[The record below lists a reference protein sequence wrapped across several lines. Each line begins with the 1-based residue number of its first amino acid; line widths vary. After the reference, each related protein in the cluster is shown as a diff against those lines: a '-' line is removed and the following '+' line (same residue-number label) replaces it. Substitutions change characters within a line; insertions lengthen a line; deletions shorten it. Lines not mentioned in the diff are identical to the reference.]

1 MFPDDK
7 LEVIRSCLKTQFP
20 EHDLADQYNF
30 DRLAQTF
37 RISNEKEI
45 YLVTVS
51 KEFIDDHN
59 TSEIEE
65 IINESHLYQFFK
77 SGDIARVILTTKGIK
92 TET

>member
-7 LEVIRSCLKTQFP
+7 LEVIRRCLKTQFS
-20 EHDLADQYNF
+20 EHDLADQYDF
-30 DRLAQTF
+30 DRVAQTF

-51 KEFIDDHN
+51 KEFIDDHS

-65 IINESHLYQFFK
+65 MINNSHLYQFFK
-77 SGDIARVILTTKGIK
+77 SGDIGRVIITSKGIK